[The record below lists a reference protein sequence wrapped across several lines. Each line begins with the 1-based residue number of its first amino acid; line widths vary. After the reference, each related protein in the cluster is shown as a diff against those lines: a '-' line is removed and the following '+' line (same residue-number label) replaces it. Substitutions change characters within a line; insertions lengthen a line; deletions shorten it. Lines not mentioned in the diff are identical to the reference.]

1 MMLTIGALV
10 VLGVFSTVFLLMA
23 ANIPTTFV
31 EKLLAPILLRLADDA
46 YLRQRALRLGVLL
59 YITSYILQMVA
70 SY

>member
-1 MMLTIGALV
+1 MLTIGALV